1 MKATALLL
9 NWKRPDNLVK
19 IINSLKSQSVS
30 VEIFLWNNNIEDNN
44 KYNVDLQ
51 INSDKNLMCLP
62 RWFMGT
68 YASSEYIFSLDD
80 DLIFNDSNVV
90 EDCVNFVK
98 ENDVAIGKT
107 GVILNNERDYWKSKH
122 VLNPDPHKNISVDI
136 IKGQFLMCSK
146 KHISKI
152 SLNSLN
158 NVHFTNPRIE
168 DDIILSSIINN
179 KQIPSFLH
187 HRFKKLPNG
196 GVSLHRSAGH
206 NLSRKQTTDK
216 YFNEKK

>member
-9 NWKRPDNLVK
+9 NWKRSDNLK
-19 IINSLKSQSVS
+19 IIIESLRSQSIS
-30 VEIFLWNNNIEDNN
+30 IEIFLWNNNIEDNN

-51 INSDKNLMCLP
+51 INSEKNLMCLP

-90 EDCVNFVK
+90 EDCVNFIGDD
-98 ENDVAIGKT
+98 EIAIGKT
-107 GVILNNERDYWKSKH
+107 GVILNEEKNYWESKH
-122 VLNPDPHKNISVDI
+122 ILNPDPHKNISVDI
-136 IKGQFLMCSK
+136 IKGRFLMCSK

-152 SLNSLN
+152 SLNSPN

-168 DDIILSSIINN
+168 DDIIVSSKFNN
-179 KQIPSFLH
+179 KQIPSFLYK
-187 HRFKKLPNG
+187 RFKELPEN
-196 GVSLHRSAGH
+196 GVSLYRNVNHRE
-206 NLSRKQTTDK
+206 SRIQTTNK
-216 YFNEKK
+216 YFNGNN

>member
-9 NWKRPDNLVK
+9 NWNRSDNIVK

-30 VEIFLWNNNIEDNN
+30 VEIFLWNNNVEDNN

-51 INSDKNLMCLP
+51 INSEKNLMCLP
-62 RWFMGT
+62 RWFMGI

-80 DLIFNDSNVV
+80 DLIFNDTKVV
-90 EDCVNFVK
+90 EDCVNFLK
-98 ENDVAIGKT
+98 ENDTAIGKT
-107 GVILNNERDYWKSKH
+107 GVILNNDKDYWKSKH

-136 IKGQFLMCSK
+136 IKGRFLMCSK
-146 KHISKI
+146 EYISKI
-152 SLNSLN
+152 PLNN
-158 NVHFTNPRIE
+158 FDNVHFTNPRIE
-168 DDIILSSIINN
+168 DDIILSSAINN

-187 HRFKKLPNG
+187 HRFKELPNG
-196 GVSLHRSAGH
+196 GISLYGSVGH